1 MTRYRFEMK
10 KKKKRIVQPSDLG
23 PAERLEHDEII
34 LEETMKAGI
43 VRARVTTQTVL
54 DRYRQRN
61 QISAEQ
67 FDAGE
72 RFRVAWFIG
81 CRGASVTANYDVR
94 IPTTKTSVDDH
105 TMNARR
111 DVRGALDAVGKQ
123 LSPIVVHT
131 CGMDLSAQSWASKH
145 GHDGRSGLT
154 VLKIALDGLVD
165 HFGL

>member
-81 CRGASVTANYDVR
+81 CR
-94 IPTTKTSVDDH
+94 
-105 TMNARR
+105 
-111 DVRGALDAVGKQ
+111 Q